1 MGRTTSEG
9 IHGFVDD
16 LEPKSSILDKVGDF
30 ITVNTKRHDGREDFN
45 EQNDELNSQENHN
58 SSENGNENENEQ
70 DSLALDDLDRAFELV
85 EGMDMD
91 WMMPSHAHH
100 SPATTATIKPRL
112 LYSPLIHTQ
121 SAVPVTI
128 SPNLVATATSTTS
141 ANKVTKNKS
150 NSSPYLNKRRGKPGS
165 DSAASLFELPDSV
178 IPTPKPKPKPKQYP
192 KVILPSNSTRRVSP
206 VTAKT
211 SSSAEGVVV
220 ASESPVIA
228 PHGSSHSRS
237 LSKRRSSGALVDDDK
252 RESHKHAEQ
261 ARRNR
266 LAVALH
272 ELASLIPAEWKQQ
285 NVSAAPS
292 KATTVEAACRYIRHL
307 QQNWSTWPCTNGK
320 HASGHIGLGRASPAR
335 CLL

>member
-9 IHGFVDD
+9 IRGFVDD

-30 ITVNTKRHDGREDFN
+30 ITVNTKRHGDEREDLNGPNKEN
-45 EQNDELNSQENHN
+45 E
-58 SSENGNENENEQ
+58 NENENEQ
-70 DSLALDDLDRAFELV
+70 ENEQEELALDDLDRAFELV
-85 EGMDMD
+85 EGIDMD
-91 WMMPSHAHH
+91 WMMPSHMHH

-121 SAVPVTI
+121 NAVPVTI
-128 SPNLVATATSTTS
+128 SPNLVATTTTTTTTNNSSTSTS
-141 ANKVTKNKS
+141 ANKITKNKS
-150 NSSPYLNKRRGKPGS
+150 NSSSSPYLNKLRGKSGP

-178 IPTPKPKPKPKQYP
+178 IPTPKPKSKKYP
-192 KVILPSNSTRRVSP
+192 KVILPSNTKRRISSAT
-206 VTAKT
+206 TATTMTTTT
-211 SSSAEGVVV
+211 SSGEEVVV

-228 PHGSSHSRS
+228 PHGHGSVRPLSR
-237 LSKRRSSGALVDDDK
+237 RRSSGVLVDDDK

-272 ELASLIPAEWKQQ
+272 ELSSLIPAEWKQQ

-307 QQNWSTWPCTNGK
+307 QRHGST
-320 HASGHIGLGRASPAR
+320 
-335 CLL
+335 

>member
-1 MGRTTSEG
+1 MGRTTSGG

-30 ITVNTKRHDGREDFN
+30 ITVNTKRHDEREDLN
-45 EQNDELNSQENHN
+45 EQNDELDNQENRD
-58 SSENGNENENEQ
+58 GDANENEQ
-70 DSLALDDLDRAFELV
+70 DELALDDLDRAFELV

-100 SPATTATIKPRL
+100 SSATTATIKPRL

-121 SAVPVTI
+121 NAVPVTI
-128 SPNLVATATSTTS
+128 SPNLVATTTSTATGTNTSTSTS
-141 ANKVTKNKS
+141 ANKITKNKS
-150 NSSPYLNKRRGKPGS
+150 NSSPYLNKRRGKAGP
-165 DSAASLFELPDSV
+165 DSATSLFELPDSV
-178 IPTPKPKPKPKQYP
+178 IPTPNPKPKQYP
-192 KVILPSNSTRRVSP
+192 KVILPSNSTRRISSATTK
-206 VTAKT
+206 TA
-211 SSSAEGVVV
+211 SSSSEGVVV

-228 PHGSSHSRS
+228 PHGCSGMRPLSR
-237 LSKRRSSGALVDDDK
+237 RRSSGLLVDDDK

-272 ELASLIPAEWKQQ
+272 ELAFLIPAEWKQQ

-307 QQNWSTWPCTNGK
+307 QRHGST
-320 HASGHIGLGRASPAR
+320 
-335 CLL
+335 

>member
-30 ITVNTKRHDGREDFN
+30 ITVNTKRHDEREDLN
-45 EQNDELNSQENHN
+45 GQNGELNNQENSN
-58 SSENGNENENEQ
+58 GSENGNENDNEQ

-100 SPATTATIKPRL
+100 SSATTATIKPRL

-121 SAVPVTI
+121 NAVPVTI
-128 SPNLVATATSTTS
+128 SPNLVATTTSTTSTSSTS

-150 NSSPYLNKRRGKPGS
+150 NSSPYLNKRRGKPGP
-165 DSAASLFELPDSV
+165 DSATSLFELPDSV
-178 IPTPKPKPKPKQYP
+178 IPTPKPKPKQYP
-192 KVILPSNSTRRVSP
+192 KVILPSNNTRRVSP
-206 VTAKT
+206 ATTKT
-211 SSSAEGVVV
+211 SSSEGVVV

-228 PHGSSHSRS
+228 PHGLSNSRS

-272 ELASLIPAEWKQQ
+272 ELSSLIPAEWKQQ

-307 QQNWSTWPCTNGK
+307 QQNGST
-320 HASGHIGLGRASPAR
+320 
-335 CLL
+335 

>member
-1 MGRTTSEG
+1 MGRTSSEG
-9 IHGFVDD
+9 LHGYVDD

-30 ITVNTKRHDGREDFN
+30 ITVAKRHGEREDVDVHVHDHDHDH
-45 EQNDELNSQENHN
+45 QQE
-58 SSENGNENENEQ
+58 NENENENEN
-70 DSLALDDLDRAFELV
+70 DHDELALDDLDRAFELV

-100 SPATTATIKPRL
+100 APATTTIKPRL

-121 SAVPVTI
+121 TAVPVTI
-128 SPNLVATATSTTS
+128 SPNLMATTFTS
-141 ANKVTKNKS
+141 ANKITKNKN
-150 NSSPYLNKRRGKPGS
+150 NSSPYLNKRSRGKPAP

-178 IPTPKPKPKPKQYP
+178 IPTPKPKPKQYP
-192 KVILPSNSTRRVSP
+192 KVILPSNSTRH
-206 VTAKT
+206 
-211 SSSAEGVVV
+211 SSSQTTKMTTTTTNNEGVVV

-228 PHGSSHSRS
+228 PHGAGGGGRPLSR
-237 LSKRRSSGALVDDDK
+237 RRSSGLLVDDDK

-272 ELASLIPAEWKQQ
+272 ELAGLIPAEWKQQ
-285 NVSAAPS
+285 HVSTAPS

-307 QQNWSTWPCTNGK
+307 QRHGST
-320 HASGHIGLGRASPAR
+320 
-335 CLL
+335 

>member
-1 MGRTTSEG
+1 MSQEDRRARHAMGRTSSEG
-9 IHGFVDD
+9 LHGFVDD
-16 LEPKSSILDKVGDF
+16 LEPKTSILDKVGDF
-30 ITVNTKRHDGREDFN
+30 ITVAKRHGEREDV
-45 EQNDELNSQENHN
+45 DVDVDVDVHDHDHDHVHVHDQENGH
-58 SSENGNENENEQ
+58 ENENDHDHDE
-70 DSLALDDLDRAFELV
+70 LALDDLDRAFELV

-100 SPATTATIKPRL
+100 APATTTTIKPRL

-121 SAVPVTI
+121 TAVPVTI
-128 SPNLVATATSTTS
+128 SPNLMATTLTS
-141 ANKVTKNKS
+141 ANKITKNKN
-150 NSSPYLNKRRGKPGS
+150 NSSPYLNKRSRSKPAP

-192 KVILPSNSTRRVSP
+192 KVILPSNSTRH
-206 VTAKT
+206 
-211 SSSAEGVVV
+211 SSSSGTTTTTTTNKNEGVVV

-228 PHGSSHSRS
+228 PHGSSGGGGGRPLHR
-237 LSKRRSSGALVDDDK
+237 RRSSGLLVDDDK

-272 ELASLIPAEWKQQ
+272 ELAGLIPAEWKQQ
-285 NVSAAPS
+285 HVSTAPS

-307 QQNWSTWPCTNGK
+307 QRHGST
-320 HASGHIGLGRASPAR
+320 
-335 CLL
+335 